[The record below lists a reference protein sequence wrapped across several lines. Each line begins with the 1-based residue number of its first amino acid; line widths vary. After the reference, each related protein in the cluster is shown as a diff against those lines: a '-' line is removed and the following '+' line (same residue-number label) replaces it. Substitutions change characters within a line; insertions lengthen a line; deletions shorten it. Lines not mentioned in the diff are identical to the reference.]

1 MTEAM
6 SRREIEDILS
16 SIRKLVTHDPARV
29 AEAARSAP
37 KPDTGK
43 LVLTSALRVDTAVTD
58 GSDGPVPEI
67 HFPARAIQPEDDAA
81 SLLARITRSVPR
93 EPVETAPAPI
103 AITPPLTDNIDAPP
117 KTATI
122 SPEPAEAAPLTQTP
136 VLQDWLD
143 DADIPLDPA
152 PQTMTEEAEVSET
165 PAVAELDPALEETLA
180 PLTMTE
186 DAEVSETPA
195 VAELDPAL
203 EETLARLEAA
213 LSGQPVEQATVS
225 LDDTT
230 ATTTARDASD
240 DTPVID
246 EAMLYQLVANI
257 VRQELQGEL
266 GEKITRA
273 IRKLVRAEVARE
285 LQLRGH

>member
-29 AEAARSAP
+29 AEAAAP
-37 KPDTGK
+37 RPETGK
-43 LVLTSALRVDTAVTD
+43 LVLTSALRVDAPVDRVPDNGNPETAPETHLAARVTLP
-58 GSDGPVPEI
+58 GGTG
-67 HFPARAIQPEDDAA
+67 AATDDAA
-81 SLLARITRSVPR
+81 SLLARITRSVHRAEPTEAPA
-93 EPVETAPAPI
+93 EPVADM
-103 AITPPLTDNIDAPP
+103 AIDRPTDNIDAPP
-117 KTATI
+117 LQ
-122 SPEPAEAAPLTQTP
+122 AEAAQSVDTDAMTEAEPLATVP

-143 DADIPLDPA
+143 DADIPLDAVPA
-152 PQTMTEEAEVSET
+152 DEAPPQGSEQ
-165 PAVAELDPALEETLA
+165 PETV
-180 PLTMTE
+180 PL
-186 DAEVSETPA
+186 
-195 VAELDPAL
+195 AELDPAL

-213 LSGQPVEQATVS
+213 LSGQPPEVASVIADDDPQPEATASAPQA
-225 LDDTT
+225 TT
-230 ATTTARDASD
+230 ATD